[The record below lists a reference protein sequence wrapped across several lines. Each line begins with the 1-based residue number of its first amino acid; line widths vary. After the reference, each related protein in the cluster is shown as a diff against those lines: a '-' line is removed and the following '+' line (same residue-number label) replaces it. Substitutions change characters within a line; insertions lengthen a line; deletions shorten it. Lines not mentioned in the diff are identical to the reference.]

1 MFVYQDYL
9 SSVPLGKVPI
19 EVEFLCVHEW
29 KASASGGFYECN
41 INENSRS
48 IEQEFCFL
56 YRFKNF
62 VDFISEMNR
71 YGITLF

>member
-1 MFVYQDYL
+1 M
-9 SSVPLGKVPI
+9 SGKLAP
-19 EVEFLCVHEW
+19 
-29 KASASGGFYECN
+29 AGGFYECN